1 MTSTSVTAVSRSIDV
16 VGKLIDIAE
25 QLGIRIKN
33 EWSRDV
39 SFIKGVISVGHSDSV
54 FEQEEKLAHE
64 LGHFLT
70 APKSRRW
77 KKNYG
82 HPEKVDRGGHYEE
95 EELAA
100 AVLGMALQR
109 WCGGRFNM
117 NEKAYLWNDYSNAD
131 FWYPYGFW
139 IGAGILVEKGWL
151 LDGFELNVEKLKEAF
166 QWEKPKR
173 SS

>member
-1 MTSTSVTAVSRSIDV
+1 MTSISVRTVSQSVDV

-25 QLGIRIKN
+25 SLGIQIKN

-39 SFIKGVISVGHSDSV
+39 SFIKGVISVGHSDSL

-64 LGHFLT
+64 LGHFLV

-82 HPEKVDRGGHYEE
+82 HPEKVDGGSIYEK

-100 AVLGMALQR
+100 SVLGMTLQR

-117 NEKAYLWNDYSNAD
+117 NQKAYLWNDNSYAD
-131 FWYPYGFW
+131 SWYPYGFW

-151 LDGFELNVEKLKEAF
+151 LGGFELNVEKLKEACK
-166 QWEKPKR
+166 WEKSR
-173 SS
+173 R